1 MASKIDP
8 DDIQKVRE
16 AVPIEQVVGD
26 YVTLQRGGVNTM
38 KGLCPFHDEKTPSF
52 HITLGANLWHCFGCG
67 EGGDLIDFVQRIEG
81 LTFLETIE
89 FLANKAGVV
98 LHYVEGG
105 EAGAPRVE
113 PGTRQRLL
121 ECNRAAQEFFTA
133 QLLEPDAEA
142 ARAFVEGRAFT
153 SEDAARFGMGYAP
166 KGWGNLL
173 GYLRGKGFTDEEI
186 TTVGL
191 AKPGQ
196 RGLYDVFRDRV
207 TWPIK
212 DTTGAVL
219 GFGAR
224 RLDDSEPENPKY
236 INTPESP
243 IYHKSSVLYGLDL
256 ARKSIGE
263 QRRCVIVEGYTDVMA
278 AHLSG
283 VTCAVATC
291 GTAFTDEHARIVR
304 RLIGRPADGASSLL
318 MPDGAAPRG
327 GEVIFTFDGDAAGQK
342 AALKAFRTDQGFAAQ
357 SFVAVAAEGLDPCD
371 LRIQRGPGAV
381 RDLVESRRP
390 LFEFVLKTIIGG
402 FDLDNSEGRVA
413 ALRAAAPIV
422 AEIRDRA
429 LRQEYVTRLAG
440 WLGVNSRDA
449 WSTVNAA
456 GQWLRSQARA
466 VTRDGGRGAGGSGG
480 FGGSGVMRS
489 QGFTG
494 GSGNAPG
501 QDFAGASG
509 GTGGAGGGGSVA
521 LPVMPPVRLD
531 PAVDTDPVW
540 RLERDVLVA
549 ALHFP
554 GITGE
559 THFDLLSS
567 QSFTQPTLRAIFEVI
582 LAAGGVAEYSRLQ
595 SEAAAAGTQNP
606 PRAALNRWAAAV
618 KTQAGVALGGVVTDL
633 ATRPVPVRSE
643 EEAAPW
649 VREVMDALERLY
661 LNREMAG
668 LRAKLNRLDAGD
680 PQQSEVFAALME
692 LETQFRALD
701 PEY

>member
-16 AVPIEQVVGD
+16 AIPIEQIVGD
-26 YVTLQRGGVNTM
+26 YVTLQRGGVNSM

-52 HITLGANLWHCFGCG
+52 HVTLGANLWHCFGCG

-81 LTFLETIE
+81 LAFLETIE
-89 FLANKAGVV
+89 FLANKAGIV

-105 EAGAPRVE
+105 EAGSTRVE

-121 ECNRAAQEFFTA
+121 ECNRVAQDFFTA
-133 QLLEPDAEA
+133 QLLSPEA
-142 ARAFVEGRAFT
+142 QGARDFVEGRAFT

-166 KGWGNLL
+166 KGWANLL
-173 GYLRGKGFTDEEI
+173 GHLRDSGFTDAEI

-191 AKPGQ
+191 AKMGS

-207 TWPIK
+207 TWPIR

-224 RLDDSEPENPKY
+224 RLDDSDPENPKY

-256 ARKSIGE
+256 ARKTIGE

-291 GTAFTDEHARIVR
+291 GTAFTGEHARIVR
-304 RLIGRPADGASSLL
+304 RLIGRPADGASSLR
-318 MPDGAAPRG
+318 MPDGSAPRG

-342 AALKAFRTDQGFAAQ
+342 AALKAFRTDQDFAAQ
-357 SFVAVAAEGLDPCD
+357 SFVAVAGEGLDPCD
-371 LRIQRGPGAV
+371 LRMRRGPGAV
-381 RDLVESRRP
+381 RDLVDSRRP

-413 ALRAAAPIV
+413 ALRAAAPIA

-429 LRQEYVTRLAG
+429 LRQEYVSRLAG
-440 WLGVNSRDA
+440 WLGVNSREA
-449 WSTVNAA
+449 WETVNAA
-456 GQWLRSQARA
+456 GQWLRSRSQEA
-466 VTRDGGRGAGGSGG
+466 RGAGLSRGSGG
-480 FGGSGVMRS
+480 SNGY
-489 QGFTG
+489 
-494 GSGNAPG
+494 
-501 QDFAGASG
+501 
-509 GTGGAGGGGSVA
+509 GGGSVGGGFMSREGNPGGTGNA
-521 LPVMPPVRLD
+521 PALLPVMPPVRLD
-531 PAVDTDPVW
+531 PGVDTDPVW
-540 RLERDVLVA
+540 RLERDALVA

-554 GITGE
+554 ALTGE
-559 THFDLLSS
+559 THFDLLSP
-567 QSFTQPTLRAIFEVI
+567 QGFTQPTLRAIFEVI
-582 LAAGGVAEYSRLQ
+582 LAAGGVAEYARLQ
-595 SEAAAAGTQNP
+595 TEAAASGTSDP

-618 KTQAGVALGGVVTDL
+618 KSQAGSALGGVVTDL

-643 EEAAPW
+643 DEAAPW
-649 VREVMDALERLY
+649 IHEVMDALERLY

-668 LRAKLNRLDAGD
+668 LRAKLNRLDAG
-680 PQQSEVFAALME
+680 EEKNAVFAQLME
-692 LETQFRALD
+692 LETQVRALS

>member
-16 AVPIEQVVGD
+16 AISIEQVVGD

-52 HITLGANLWHCFGCG
+52 SVTLGVNLWHCFGCG
-67 EGGDLIDFVQRIEG
+67 EGGDVIDFVRRIEG
-81 LTFLETIE
+81 LDFPETIE
-89 FLANKAGVV
+89 FLAQKAGIT

-105 EAGAPRVE
+105 AIQKSRVE

-121 ECNRAAQEFFTA
+121 ECNRVAQDFFSQ
-133 QLLEPDAEA
+133 QLLSPEAGA

-153 SEDAARFGMGYAP
+153 SQDAARFGMGYAP
-166 KGWGNLL
+166 PGWDSLL
-173 GYLRGKGFTDEEI
+173 GHLRSNGFTDDEI
-186 TTVGL
+186 CLVGL

-207 TWPIK
+207 TWPIR

-224 RLDDSEPENPKY
+224 RLDDSNPENPKY

-243 IYHKSSVLYGLDL
+243 IYHKSSVLYGLDM
-256 ARKSIGE
+256 ARKTIGE
-263 QRRCVIVEGYTDVMA
+263 QHRCVIVEGYTDVMA

-291 GTAFTDEHARIVR
+291 GTAFTDEHARIIR
-304 RLIGRPADGASSLL
+304 RLIGRSADGASSLR
-318 MPDGAAPRG
+318 MPDGSAPRG

-371 LRIQRGPGAV
+371 LRLKRGPNAV

-390 LFEFVLKTIIGG
+390 LFEFVLKTVIGG
-402 FDLDNSEGRVA
+402 FDLENSEGRVA
-413 ALRAAAPIV
+413 ALRAAAPIA

-449 WSTVNAA
+449 WGAVNAA
-456 GQWLRSQARA
+456 GQWLRSRA
-466 VTRDGGRGAGGSGG
+466 YPGADAGSNPGAGISA
-480 FGGSGVMRS
+480 GVIP
-489 QGFTG
+489 
-494 GSGNAPG
+494 A
-501 QDFAGASG
+501 
-509 GTGGAGGGGSVA
+509 
-521 LPVMPPVRLD
+521 RLD
-531 PAVDTDPVW
+531 PNTATDPVW
-540 RLERDVLVA
+540 RVERDVLVA

-554 GITGE
+554 GLACE
-559 THFDLLSS
+559 THFD
-567 QSFTQPTLRAIFEVI
+567 QMKPASFTQPTLRAVFEVI
-582 LAAGGVAEYSRLQ
+582 LAVGGVGEYARLQ
-595 SEAAAAGTQNP
+595 TEAASSGLQDP
-606 PRAALNRWAAAV
+606 PRAALNRWAAMV
-618 KTQAGVALGGVVTDL
+618 KTQAGSTLGGVVTDL

-649 VREVMDALERLY
+649 IREVMDALERLY

-680 PQQSEVFAALME
+680 EKNAVFAQLME
-692 LETQFRALD
+692 LETQFRALE